1 MQPAV
6 YILANHRHGTLY
18 VGVTSSLPHRIWQHR
33 SGAIEGFS
41 KRFGLKMLV
50 WYELHQ
56 AITSAIQR
64 EKQIKAWK
72 RDWKIKLIECANP
85 MWQDLYE
92 NLNH

>member
-6 YILANHRHGTLY
+6 YILANHRYGTLY
-18 VGVTSSLPHRIWQHR
+18 VCVTSSLPYRTWQHR
-33 SGAIEGFS
+33 SGAVEGFS

-64 EKQIKAWK
+64 EKQIKAWR
-72 RDWKIKLIECANP
+72 RDWKIKLIERANP
-85 MWQDLYE
+85 TWQDLYE
-92 NLNH
+92 NFNH